1 MKRGTHLFSHNC
13 VYFCVQLCAISTTFV
28 LLLAVFLS
36 CATPGP
42 DQGGAT
48 AEERPRQ
55 EGRRGD
61 APGEDLPAE
70 IAPGATLP
78 GEIHLQEGALLDRV
92 AGAILSRMTLE
103 ERVGQLFMPALMSD
117 SRGAPLTE
125 LDQATREMIATVQPG
140 GVILFGANLRDPEQ
154 TRRLVE
160 DLQEASPLPL
170 LVAVDQEGGVVS
182 RLSSSSRMPAT
193 AIPSA
198 SRIGRT
204 GSEEL
209 AYAIAGAMARELRSL
224 GITMNFAPVADI
236 LTNPENPVIGSRAFG
251 SDPHL
256 VARMVAATVRGLQ
269 DNGVSAVIK
278 HFPGHGDTREDTHYQ
293 SVVVEHDLE
302 RLRSLEFVPFRQG
315 ITAGAE
321 GVMTAHISLP
331 RVVGDDTP
339 ATFSREVL
347 QGILREDL
355 EYPGLIVTDSLV
367 MKALDRFAHPDE
379 RPLRAFQAG
388 ADLLLYPA
396 SPERS
401 FRRILR
407 ALEEGEISEEALN
420 GAVRRILRV
429 KLERGLLVPPADFPE
444 ELPEGRFLRP
454 LRFVPETVQMGTP
467 EHLQLVEEVYRRT
480 S

>member
-1 MKRGTHLFSHNC
+1 MNLFSRNC
-13 VYFCVQLCAISTTFV
+13 VFFCVHLCTLSTIV
-28 LLLAVFLS
+28 ALLSLGLVA

-42 DQGGAT
+42 EGSPGEALPKELPRESRGGPPGAEADDLLPPGGAGS
-48 AEERPRQ
+48 A
-55 EGRRGD
+55 
-61 APGEDLPAE
+61 
-70 IAPGATLP
+70 
-78 GEIHLQEGALLDRV
+78 V
-92 AGAILSRMTLE
+92 AGAGLLLDDALRERAVQDMLSRMTLE
-103 ERVGQLFMPALMSD
+103 ERVGQLFMPALVVD
-117 SRGAPLTE
+117 SRGAPLVE
-125 LDQATREMIATVQPG
+125 LDEATRAMIGTVQPG
-140 GVILFGANLRDPEQ
+140 GVILFGANLRDPDQ

-160 DLQEASPLPL
+160 DLQEASPIPL
-170 LVAVDQEGGVVS
+170 LVAVDQEGGIVS
-182 RLSSSSRMPAT
+182 RLNSSTRMPAT

-198 SRIGRT
+198 WRIGLT

-293 SVVVEHDLE
+293 SVIVDHDLE
-302 RLRSLEFVPFRQG
+302 RLRTLEFIPFREG

-339 ATFSREVL
+339 ATLSPEVL
-347 QGILREDL
+347 QGMLRKDL
-355 EYPGLIVTDSLV
+355 GYSGLIVTDSLV
-367 MKALDRFAHPDE
+367 MKALDRFAPPDE

-388 ADLLLYPA
+388 ADLLLYPL
-396 SPERS
+396 SPEGS

-407 ALEEGEISEEALN
+407 ALEEGEIPEDALN
-420 GAVRRILRV
+420 RAVGRILRV
-429 KLERGLLVPPADFPE
+429 KFERGLLGPPGDPSRE
-444 ELPEGRFLRP
+444 SPEGRFSRP
-454 LRFVPETVQMGTP
+454 VRFVPEAVEMGTP